1 MANTIKYENLKVI
14 DVKSKAFDYGIV
26 KPEIPE
32 YISNN
37 LKYRFFDWQKN
48 AFENFLTYQAIK
60 ERENPNEPTH
70 LMFNMA
76 TGTGKTLLMAS
87 TILHYYKQ
95 GYRHFLFFVNQNN
108 IVDKTE
114 NNFIDNTHT
123 KYLFKEKIVIDDKTI
138 AIKKVDAFSDNPQ
151 GIEIKFTSIQK
162 LYNDI
167 HIQKENQTTLDDLHS
182 KNIVMLADEAHHLN
196 ADTKSKNVN
205 QKELIPIEITNR
217 TGDAEI
223 EKKGWEHTIIELI
236 LKKNG
241 KQEDNKNV
249 LLEFTATIPATES
262 IAKKYEDKIIYKFG
276 LKEFLQAGY
285 TKEINL
291 ISSTLNKKE
300 RVLQALLFQ
309 WYRHK
314 IALKYDIANFKPV
327 VLFRS
332 KTIEESKSDYEEFLN
347 WIDNISSS
355 DFDFLKNIVDK
366 IYQTKKTTLYEM
378 GKSRTETL
386 LEFIKKENI
395 NFSEIA
401 NWIKQNYQ
409 EKNTIITNSK
419 TNKTKKEKTD
429 EETEKLLNSLE
440 DKNNHIRAIFTV
452 DRLTEGWDV
461 LNLFD
466 IVRLY
471 QGQNAGGSSKKT
483 PEATTKEKQLIG
495 RGVRY
500 FPFSY
505 KDKIKN
511 KRKFDDDLKHELRV
525 LEELYYYTYDED
537 SRYISHLKEEL
548 RKDGYIRDDKIVKT
562 FDLKEEFKNS
572 DFYNNV
578 KIWYNKQID
587 NPNRKKKTLEDI
599 KKDFFGSYKIKGL
612 EFTEQEFNFK
622 KQEDSQRINLQDKR
636 SKTILKK
643 FKYIEKHIVQKAINI
658 KAKQENSLF
667 QFDNLKEEL
676 DINSIEDLQK
686 DDFLGDFDIKIIVNQ
701 NTMYDDIDNRDKL
714 DLVLKFLENIFT
726 ELKEN
731 ITPKIGSEFI
741 AGNFK
746 KFFVEP
752 KTKTIEEDA
761 GSERISEELK
771 NENWYVLDSF
781 HGTSEEKELIVFIKD
796 TIGNLEQKYDEIYL
810 LRNEEVYKIYDFE
823 QGRGFQPDFLLF
835 LKTKDRKNVG
845 IAKTEIFYQIFI
857 ESKGSQF
864 IGKSDLFKS
873 GKEYWKEEFLNKI
886 TKKYGFNNIIKEE
899 NPNYRLIGL
908 PFFNKENNS
917 DFNRGYEELLAIQNN
932 FK

>member
-1 MANTIKYENLKVI
+1 MADTYNIKLQSEMRIKE
-14 DVKSKAFDYGIV
+14 KAFDYGIT

-37 LKYRFFDWQKN
+37 LKYGFFEWQKN

-60 ERENPNEPTH
+60 ERENPNKPTH

-76 TGTGKTLLMAS
+76 TGTGKTLLMAA
-87 TILHYYKQ
+87 TILYYYKQ

-123 KYLFKEKIVIDDKTI
+123 KYLFKEKIVIDDKTVN
-138 AIKKVDAFSDNPQ
+138 IKKVDNFSDNPQ

-167 HIQKENQTTLDDLHS
+167 HLQRENQTTLDDLHS

-196 ADTKSKNVN
+196 TETKSKNGN
-205 QKELIPIEITNR
+205 QQEVTPTEITNK
-217 TGDAEI
+217 TGAEEI
-223 EKKGWEHTIIELI
+223 ERKGWEHTVIELI

-241 KQEDNKNV
+241 RQGDNKNV

-262 IAKKYEDKIIYKFG
+262 IAKKYEDKIIYRFG

-291 ISSTLNKKE
+291 ISSTLGKKE

-314 IALKYDIANFKPV
+314 IALKYNIPNFKPV

-332 KTIEESKSDYEEFLN
+332 KTIDESKADYEEFLN
-347 WIDNISSS
+347 WIDNLSIS
-355 DFDFLKNIVDK
+355 DFDFLKNITDK
-366 IYQTKKTTLYEM
+366 ITQSKSVYEQ
-378 GKSRTETL
+378 GRSRTEQVL
-386 LEFIKKENI
+386 AFIKHNKL
-395 NFSEIA
+395 NFGEIV
-401 NWIKQNYQ
+401 NWIKQSYQ

-419 TNKTKKEKTD
+419 TNKTKTEKTD

-471 QGQNAGGSSKKT
+471 QGQNAGGSTKKT
-483 PEATTKEKQLIG
+483 PEATIKEKQLIG

-500 FPFSY
+500 YPFDWG
-505 KDKIKN
+505 DKIKN
-511 KRKFDDDLKHELRV
+511 KRKFDDDLNHELRV
-525 LEELYYYTYDED
+525 LEELYYYTYDEE

-548 RKDGYIRDDKIVKT
+548 RKDGYIRDDKVIKT
-562 FDLKEEFKNS
+562 FSLKKDFLNS
-572 DFYNNV
+572 DFYKQT
-578 KIWYNKQID
+578 KIWYNNQID

-599 KKDFFGSYKIKGL
+599 KKDFFVPYKIKGL
-612 EFTEQEFNFK
+612 EFTEQEIDFNN
-622 KQEDSQRINLQDKR
+622 QQDLQRLNLQEKGF
-636 SKTILKK
+636 KTISIK
-643 FKYIEKHIVQKAINI
+643 FKDIEKHIVQKAINI

-667 QFDNLKEEL
+667 QFENLKEEL
-676 DINSIEDLQK
+676 EIESMEDLQNDK
-686 DDFLGDFDIKIIVNQ
+686 LADFDIKIIVSK
-701 NTMYDDIDNRDKL
+701 NTSYDDIDNSDKL
-714 DLVLKFLENIFT
+714 AIVMKFLDNIFA
-726 ELKEN
+726 ELKN
-731 ITPKIGSEFI
+731 KIAPKIGSEFI
-741 AGNFK
+741 AGDFK
-746 KFFVEP
+746 KFFSEP
-752 KTKTIEEDA
+752 KIKTIEVDTD
-761 GSERISEELK
+761 SERIANELK
-771 NENWYVLDSF
+771 SEKWYVLDSF
-781 HGTSEEKELIVFIKD
+781 YGTSEEKELINFIKE
-796 TIGNLEQKYDEIYL
+796 TIENLEQKYEEIYL

-835 LKTKDRKNVG
+835 LKTKDKKELKNG
-845 IAKTEIFYQIFI
+845 FKEELYYQIFI
-857 ESKGSQF
+857 EPKGNEF
-864 IGKSDLFKS
+864 IGYDGTFKT
-873 GKEYWKEEFLNKI
+873 GKEGWKEQFLEEI
-886 TKKYGFNNIIKEE
+886 TEKYGFKQVIRAE
-899 NPNYRLIGL
+899 NLNYRLIGL
-908 PFFNKENNS
+908 PFFNKNNN
-917 DFNRGYEELLAIQNN
+917 FNFKKEYELLINE
-932 FK
+932 

>member
-1 MANTIKYENLKVI
+1 MSELHEQIKSAIEFGTPV
-14 DVKSKAFDYGIV
+14 
-26 KPEIPE
+26 PEIPS

-37 LKYRFFDWQKN
+37 LKYGFFDWQKS
-48 AFENFLTYQAIK
+48 AFEYFLLNENRKKK
-60 ERENPNEPTH
+60 ENKPTH

-87 TILHYYKQ
+87 TILYYYQQ

-138 AIKKVDAFSDNPQ
+138 NIKKVDTFSDNPQ

-167 HIQKENQTTLDDLHS
+167 HLQIENQTTLDDLHS

-196 ADTKSKNVN
+196 TDTNKKGLA
-205 QKELIPIEITNR
+205 QQELVPTEITNR
-217 TGDAEI
+217 TGEAEI
-223 EKKGWEHTIIELI
+223 EKKGWEHTVIELI
-236 LKKNG
+236 LNKNG
-241 KQEDNKNV
+241 KKDDNKNV
-249 LLEFTATIPATES
+249 LLEFTATIPATEN

-291 ISSTLNKKE
+291 ISSTLDKKE

-314 IALKYDIANFKPV
+314 IALKNNIANFKPV
-327 VLFRS
+327 ILFRS
-332 KTIEESKSDYEEFLN
+332 KTIDESKADYEEFLN
-347 WIDNISSS
+347 WIDTIEAS
-355 DFDFLKNIVDK
+355 DFDFLKNIENK
-366 IYQTKKTTLYEM
+366 IAQSKSLYEQ
-378 GKSRTETL
+378 GKSRTEQVL
-386 LEFIKKENI
+386 AFIKNENLH
-395 NFSEIA
+395 FGDVA
-401 NWIKQNYQ
+401 NWIKQSYQ

-471 QGQNAGGSSKKT
+471 KGQNTGGSTKKT

-500 FPFSY
+500 YPFAFN
-505 KDKIKN
+505 DKIKN

-525 LEELYYYTYDED
+525 LEELYYYTYDEE

-548 RKDGYIRDDKIVKT
+548 RKDGYIRDDKVIKT
-562 FDLKEEFKNS
+562 FALKK
-572 DFYNNV
+572 DFQDSKFYKET

-599 KKDFFGSYKIKGL
+599 KKDFFVPYKIKGL
-612 EFTEQEFNFK
+612 EFTEQEIDFE
-622 KQEDSQRINLQDKR
+622 KQEDLQRLNLQEKGLQ
-636 SKTILKK
+636 TISIK
-643 FKYIEKHIVQKAINI
+643 FKDIEKHIFQKAINI

-667 QFDNLKEEL
+667 QFEKLKEEL
-676 DINSIEDLQK
+676 EIESIEELQTDK
-686 DDFLGDFDIKIIVNQ
+686 LADFDVKIIVSK
-701 NTMYDDIDNRDKL
+701 NTNYDDIDNSDKL
-714 DLVLKFLENIFT
+714 GLVMKFLDNIFA
-726 ELKEN
+726 ELKDK
-731 ITPKIGSEFI
+731 IAPKIGSEFI
-741 AGNFK
+741 AGDFK
-746 KFFVEP
+746 KFFAEP
-752 KTKTIEEDA
+752 KTKTIEADSD
-761 GSERISEELK
+761 SERIAKELET
-771 NENWYVLDSF
+771 ENWYVLDSF
-781 HGTSEEKELIVFIKD
+781 HGTSEEKELIGFIKD
-796 TIGNLEQKYDEIYL
+796 TIGNLESKYKEIYL
-810 LRNEEVYKIYDFE
+810 LRNEEIYKIFDFE
-823 QGRGFQPDFLLF
+823 QGRGFQPDFILF
-835 LKTKDRKNVG
+835 LKTKNKKKVG
-845 IAKTEIFYQIFI
+845 VVETELYYQIFI
-857 ESKGSQF
+857 EPKGNEF
-864 IGKSDLFKS
+864 IGDDGTFKT
-873 GKEYWKEEFLNKI
+873 GKEGWKEKFLEEI
-886 TKKYGFNNIIKEE
+886 TEKYGFEKVIKAE

-908 PFFNKENNS
+908 PFFNKDHNT
-917 DFNRGYEELLAIQNN
+917 N
-932 FK
+932 FKKEYELITKE

>member
-1 MANTIKYENLKVI
+1 MADIKNLYETIGE
-14 DVKSKAFDYGIV
+14 KAFRLRLPF
-26 KPEIPE
+26 PEIPAF
-32 YISNN
+32 ISNN
-37 LKYRFFDWQKN
+37 LKYSFFDWQKN
-48 AFENFLTYQAIK
+48 AFENFLTFQSIK

-87 TILHYYKQ
+87 TILYYYQQ

-138 AIKKVDAFSDNPQ
+138 TIKKVDAFSDNPQ

-167 HIQKENQTTLDDLHS
+167 HLQRENQTTLDDLHS

-196 ADTKSKNVN
+196 TDTNKKGLA
-205 QKELIPIEITNR
+205 QQELIPAEITGQ
-217 TGDAEI
+217 TSEAEI
-223 EKKGWEHTIIELI
+223 EKKGWEHTVIELI
-236 LKKNG
+236 LNKNG
-241 KQEDNKNV
+241 KKEDNKNV
-249 LLEFTATIPATES
+249 LLEFTATIPATEN

-291 ISSTLNKKE
+291 ISSTLDKKE

-314 IALKYDIANFKPV
+314 IALKNGISNFKPV
-327 VLFRS
+327 ILFRS
-332 KTIEESKSDYEEFLN
+332 KTIEESKADYKEFLN
-347 WIDNISSS
+347 WIDTLSSS
-355 DFDFLKNIVDK
+355 DFDFLKDIGDK
-366 IYQTKKTTLYEM
+366 IAQSKSLYEQ
-378 GKSRTETL
+378 GKSRTEQVL
-386 LEFIKKENI
+386 AFIKNENLH
-395 NFSEIA
+395 FGDVA
-401 NWIKQNYQ
+401 NWIKQSYQ

-440 DKNNHIRAIFTV
+440 DKNNNIRAIFTV

-471 QGQNAGGSSKKT
+471 QGQNTGGSTKKT

-500 FPFSY
+500 CPFVFN
-505 KDKIKN
+505 DKIKN

-525 LEELYYYTYDED
+525 LEELYYYTYDEE

-548 RKDGYIRDDKIVKT
+548 RKDGYIRDDKVIKT
-562 FDLKEEFKNS
+562 FTLKKDFQNS
-572 DFYNNV
+572 KFYKET

-599 KKDFFGSYKIKGL
+599 KKDFFVPYKIKGL
-612 EFTEQEFNFK
+612 EFTEQEIDFE
-622 KQEDSQRINLQDKR
+622 KQEDLQRLNLQEKGLQ
-636 SKTILKK
+636 TISIR
-643 FKYIEKHIVQKAINI
+643 FKDIEKYIVQKAINI

-667 QFDNLKEEL
+667 QFEKLKEEL
-676 DINSIEDLQK
+676 EIESIEELQTDK
-686 DDFLGDFDIKIIVNQ
+686 LADFDVKIIVSK
-701 NTMYDDIDNRDKL
+701 NTNYDDIDNSDKL
-714 DLVLKFLENIFT
+714 GLVIKFLDNIFA
-726 ELKEN
+726 ELKDK
-731 ITPKIGSEFI
+731 IAPKIGSEFI
-741 AGNFK
+741 AGDFK
-746 KFFVEP
+746 KFFAEP
-752 KTKTIEEDA
+752 KTKTIEADTD
-761 GSERISEELK
+761 SERIAKELET
-771 NENWYVLDSF
+771 ENWYVLDSF
-781 HGTSEEKELIVFIKD
+781 HGTSEEKELIGFIKE
-796 TIGNLEQKYDEIYL
+796 TIGNLESKYKEIYL
-810 LRNEEVYKIYDFE
+810 LRNEEVYKIFDFE
-823 QGRGFQPDFLLF
+823 QGRGFQPDFILF
-835 LKTKDRKNVG
+835 LKTKDKKKIGV
-845 IAKTEIFYQIFI
+845 AETELYYQIFI
-857 ESKGSQF
+857 EPKGNEY
-864 IGKSDLFKS
+864 IGDDGTFKT
-873 GKEYWKEEFLNKI
+873 GKEGWKEQFLEEI
-886 TKKYGFNNIIKEE
+886 SEKYGFKKVIKAE

-908 PFFNKENNS
+908 PFFNKDHNT
-917 DFNRGYEELLAIQNN
+917 N
-932 FK
+932 FKTEYELIVKE

>member
-1 MANTIKYENLKVI
+1 MADIKNLYETIGE
-14 DVKSKAFDYGIV
+14 KAFRLRLPF
-26 KPEIPE
+26 PEIPQ

-37 LKYRFFDWQKN
+37 LKYSFFDWQKN

-60 ERENPNEPTH
+60 ERENPNEHTH

-87 TILHYYKQ
+87 TILYYYNQ

-123 KYLFKEKIVIDDKTI
+123 KYLFKEKIVIDDKTVN
-138 AIKKVDAFSDNPQ
+138 IKKVDTFSDNPQ

-167 HIQKENQTTLDDLHS
+167 HLQRENQTTLDDLHN

-196 ADTKSKNVN
+196 ADTKSKNGN
-205 QKELIPIEITNR
+205 QQELVPTEITNR
-217 TGDAEI
+217 TGDAEV
-223 EKKGWEHTIIELI
+223 EKKGWEHTVIELI

-291 ISSTLNKKE
+291 ISSTLDKKE

-314 IALKYDIANFKPV
+314 IAIKNDIANFKPV
-327 VLFRS
+327 ILFRS
-332 KTIEESKSDYEEFLN
+332 KTIDESKVDYKEFLN
-347 WIDNISSS
+347 WIDTIEAS
-355 DFDFLKNIVDK
+355 DFDFLKNIANK
-366 IYQTKKTTLYEM
+366 IAQSKSLYEQ
-378 GKSRTETL
+378 GKSRTEQVL
-386 LEFIKKENI
+386 AFIKNENLH
-395 NFSEIA
+395 FGDVA
-401 NWIKQNYQ
+401 NWIKQSYQ

-471 QGQNAGGSSKKT
+471 QGQNTGGSTKKT

-500 FPFSY
+500 CPFAFN
-505 KDKIKN
+505 DKIKN

-525 LEELYYYTYDED
+525 LEELYYYTYDEE

-548 RKDGYIRDDKIVKT
+548 RKDGYIRDDKVIKT
-562 FDLKEEFKNS
+562 FALKK
-572 DFYNNV
+572 DFQDSKFYKET

-587 NPNRKKKTLEDI
+587 NTNRKKKTLEDI
-599 KKDFFGSYKIKGL
+599 KKDFFVPYKIKGL
-612 EFTEQEFNFK
+612 EFTEQEIDFEN
-622 KQEDSQRINLQDKR
+622 QEDLQRLNLQEKGLQ
-636 SKTILKK
+636 TISIK
-643 FKYIEKHIVQKAINI
+643 FRDIEKYIIQKAINI

-667 QFDNLKEEL
+667 QFEKLKEEL
-676 DINSIEDLQK
+676 EIEGIEELQTDK
-686 DDFLGDFDIKIIVNQ
+686 LADFDVKIIVSK
-701 NTMYDDIDNRDKL
+701 NTNYDDIDNSDKL
-714 DLVLKFLENIFT
+714 GLVIKFLDNIFA
-726 ELKEN
+726 ELKDK
-731 ITPKIGSEFI
+731 IAPKIGSEFI
-741 AGNFK
+741 SGDFK
-746 KFFVEP
+746 KFFAEP
-752 KTKTIEEDA
+752 KTKTIGADTD
-761 GSERISEELK
+761 SERIAKDLE
-771 NENWYVLDSF
+771 NESWYVLDSF
-781 HGTSEEKELIVFIKD
+781 HGTSEEKELIGFIKE
-796 TIGNLEQKYDEIYL
+796 TIGNLEAKYKEIYL
-810 LRNEEVYKIYDFE
+810 LRNEEVYKLFDFE
-823 QGRGFQPDFLLF
+823 QGRGFQPDFILF
-835 LKTKDRKNVG
+835 LKTKDKKKIGV
-845 IAKTEIFYQIFI
+845 AETELYYQIFI
-857 ESKGSQF
+857 EPKGNEY
-864 IGKSDLFKS
+864 IGDDGTFKT
-873 GKEYWKEEFLNKI
+873 GKEGWKEKFLEEI
-886 TKKYGFNNIIKEE
+886 SEKYGFEKVIKAE

-908 PFFNKENNS
+908 PFFNKDHNK
-917 DFNRGYEELLAIQNN
+917 N
-932 FK
+932 FKTEYELIVKE